1 MNQPEAQTGFDSGS
15 SKTAIAPSPRLRSLD
30 ALRGFDMLWI
40 VGGSTLAIHLANY
53 TNWQWLQWYAGQ
65 LQHAPFIGFKLLDLV
80 FPLFLFI
87 AGVAVPYS
95 LGRRLEQG
103 TPKLKLLRKT
113 FVRAALLVL
122 FGTIYDGLLE
132 WKPLESTRF
141 GSVLSFIG
149 IAYFFAVFIYLYSNT
164 RHQIIW
170 AIGILMGYWAALV
183 WIQVPGHGAGVL
195 TPEGAITGF
204 VDRAFLPG
212 KFNTPHYNSQGI
224 LVHIPAIVT
233 ALLGILTGT
242 FLRNSKL
249 HKVKNAFILL
259 AAGIVFWGLGKLW
272 GVYLPISK
280 ELWNSSFVVYCAAWC
295 LVLLSLFY
303 LIIDALG
310 YWRWSFFFIVIGM
323 NSITI
328 YLGVMLINFHHT
340 SNFIF
345 GGLIRKLNE
354 PMGAIASAV
363 AYIFVWWVIL
373 YFMYRRK
380 IFLKV

>member
-1 MNQPEAQTGFDSGS
+1 
-15 SKTAIAPSPRLRSLD
+15 
-30 ALRGFDMLWI
+30 MLWI
-40 VGGSTLAIHLANY
+40 VGGTTLTVHLANH
-53 TNWQWLQWYAGQ
+53 TNWQWLHWCVGQ

-80 FPLFLFI
+80 FPLFLFV

-103 TPKLKLLRKT
+103 TPKLTLLRKT

-132 WKPLESTRF
+132 WKPLDDTRL

-149 IAYFFAVFIYLYSNT
+149 IAYFFAVFIYLYSST
-164 RHQIIW
+164 RYQILW
-170 AIGILMGYWAALV
+170 AVAILLGYWAALV
-183 WIQVPGHGAGVL
+183 WIPVPGHGAGVL
-195 TPEGAITGF
+195 TPEGAITSY

-249 HKVKNAFILL
+249 HKVTNAFILL
-259 AAGIVFWGLGKLW
+259 AAGATFWGLGKLW

-280 ELWNSSFVVYCAAWC
+280 ELWDSSFVVYCAGWC
-295 LVLLSLFY
+295 LLLLGLFY

-310 YWRWSFFFIVIGM
+310 FWRWSFFFIVIGM

-328 YLGVMLINFHHT
+328 YLGVRLINFHHT

-345 GGLIRKLNE
+345 GGLIGKFEE
-354 PMGAIASAV
+354 PIRPVVGAV
-363 AYIFVWWVIL
+363 AYILTWWLVL
-373 YFMYRRK
+373 LFMYRKK